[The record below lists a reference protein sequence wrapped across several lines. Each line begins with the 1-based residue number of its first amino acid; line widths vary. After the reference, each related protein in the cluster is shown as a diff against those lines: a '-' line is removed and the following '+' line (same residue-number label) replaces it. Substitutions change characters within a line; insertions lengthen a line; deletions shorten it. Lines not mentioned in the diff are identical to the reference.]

1 MSFRRVGGLNYSSKH
16 NYVSSSNN
24 ATGNL
29 LISENVGLLNTCIHF
44 ESNIDASFCGPTGP
58 TGSSAS
64 SASSASSGALG
75 SGSGVTGLIGP
86 TGSAGPTGAPGNLQT
101 TIVNQTVN
109 EVTIP
114 PVPGTFFIPLHL
126 PIHLNDYLNI
136 PSAGTWL
143 IIGNFNLTYNIPIS
157 LTETSIT
164 THGFWVEAFNLK
176 YTDYQHL
183 SAYSNLGGGRGLVR
197 EFSVSSVYIATG
209 PTALGGVCGLVYA
222 TNGATFSG
230 KVTAVKIA

>member
-58 TGSSAS
+58 TGSSV
-64 SASSASSGALG
+64 SSASSGALGSG

-114 PVPGTFFIPLHL
+114 PSPGTFFMPVDSSV
-126 PIHLNDYLNI
+126 HLNDYLYI
-136 PSAGTWL
+136 HL
-143 IIGNFNLTYNIPIS
+143 I
-157 LTETSIT
+157 
-164 THGFWVEAFNLK
+164 K
-176 YTDYQHL
+176 
-183 SAYSNLGGGRGLVR
+183 
-197 EFSVSSVYIATG
+197 
-209 PTALGGVCGLVYA
+209 
-222 TNGATFSG
+222 
-230 KVTAVKIA
+230 K

>member
-24 ATGNL
+24 TTGNL

-44 ESNIDASFCGPTGP
+44 ESNIDASFCGPTG
-58 TGSSAS
+58 SSAS
-64 SASSASSGALG
+64 PASPASSGT

-101 TIVNQTVN
+101 TIVDLSVN

-114 PVPGTFFIPLHL
+114 PVPGIFPKAFL
-126 PIHLNDYLNI
+126 DYLNI

-143 IIGNFNLTYNIPIS
+143 IIGNFNVTYNIPVP
-157 LTETSIT
+157 ETSTT
-164 THGFWVEAFNLK
+164 THGFWVSAFNLN
-176 YTDYQHL
+176 YTDFQHL
-183 SAYSNLGGGRGLVR
+183 SAYSLMGTGAGLER
-197 EFSVSSVYIATG
+197 LFSVSSVYTATG
-209 PTALGGVCGLVYA
+209 PIALGGWCGVVFSQYG
-222 TNGATFSG
+222 TTFSG

>member
-58 TGSSAS
+58 TGSSV
-64 SASSASSGALG
+64 SSASSGALGSG

-101 TIVNQTVN
+101 TIVNQTVHD
-109 EVTIP
+109 VTIP
-114 PVPGTFFIPLHL
+114 PSPGTFFMPVHS
-126 PIHLNDYLNI
+126 PVHLNDYLNI

-143 IIGNFNLTYNIPIS
+143 IIGNFKITYNIPFS
-157 LTETSIT
+157 LTQTSTT

-183 SAYSNLGGGRGLVR
+183 SAYSFFGGGAGLER

-209 PTALGGVCGLVYA
+209 PIALGGVCGVVYSVY
-222 TNGATFSG
+222 GATFSG
-230 KVTAVKIA
+230 NVTAVKIA

>member
-101 TIVNQTVN
+101 TIVDLSVN

-114 PVPGTFFIPLHL
+114 PSPGTFFMPLHL

-143 IIGNFNLTYNIPIS
+143 IIGNFHLTYNIPFPQ
-157 LTETSIT
+157 TSIT
-164 THGFWVEAFNLK
+164 THGFWVDAFNLK

-183 SAYSNLGGGRGLVR
+183 SAYSIFGGGAGLER

-209 PTALGGVCGLVYA
+209 PTALGGVCGLVSA
-222 TNGATFSG
+222 LNVATFSG